1 MGVVLV
7 PGQTK
12 MTLFTSALQP
22 DPIYFSGWSDDEK
35 STLTLAANGDLRPF
49 CEVVKTRLEASR
61 AELAYMYAV
70 LHDRDT
76 VSDHIASPVDGGLVA
91 PHIHLL
97 VGFKSRKTG
106 LTPAGAAAALG
117 VQPQMI
123 EKAKPGRHTP
133 DNCLAYLIHAK
144 DAAKHHY
151 DARDVVTV
159 IGEDYRAIEAARRQS
174 WAQGE
179 AFKSRKSAQERLPL
193 VLERAARGEI
203 SKRGIMEND
212 DFFETYATIPGAAK
226 AIDTALSAAAERR
239 NMSEVKKL
247 DEGEFTKS
255 VLFFDGPSGA
265 GKSLIASTLAD
276 CLQRSY
282 GWDSYPAAAKNAL
295 DDYLGEQ
302 IIVMDD
308 VRGGA
313 MSFEDWLRL
322 LDPHHASPASARY
335 KNKQPIAPRVIIIT
349 SSMSPDSF
357 FFSKARS
364 VGENGQRENLDQPI
378 RRILRR
384 VRVLDPFGPNG
395 WQNCDLMGPVHH
407 SQPSQWVPSCH
418 WWHESVHEG
427 HLLSPFELL
436 SELMHA
442 VNSRNRDKQVSD
454 EQLQAAIECVCNRLA
469 TQLGKAAAEGD
480 LPPLPAAN
488 YPHQPDSC
496 PCSPVA

>member
-1 MGVVLV
+1 MSGES
-7 PGQTK
+7 K

-22 DPIYFSGWSDDEK
+22 DPAFFLGWSDGEK
-35 STLTLAANGDLRPF
+35 STLASAANGDLRPF
-49 CEVVKTRLEASR
+49 CEVVKTRLEASG
-61 AELAYMYAV
+61 AELAYTYAI

-76 VSDHIASPVDGGLVA
+76 ASDHIASPVDGGFVA

-144 DAAKHHY
+144 DASKHHY

-159 IGEDYRAIEAARRQS
+159 IGEDYCAIEAARRQS

-179 AFKSRKSAQERLPL
+179 AFKSKKGARERLPL
-193 VLERAARGEI
+193 IVAKAARGEI
-203 SKRGIMEND
+203 LKHDILENND
-212 DFFETYATIPGAAK
+212 YYETYATIPGAMN
-226 AIDTALSAAAERR
+226 AIDAALSAAAERR
-239 NMSEVKKL
+239 NMSEAKKL

-255 VLFFDGPSGA
+255 VFFFDGSSGA

-302 IIVMDD
+302 VIVMDD

-335 KNKQPIAPRVIIIT
+335 KNKQSIAPRVIIIT

-357 FFSKARS
+357 FFRARS
-364 VGENGQRENLDQPI
+364 VGENGQQENLDQPI

-407 SQPSQWVPSCH
+407 SQPSQLVPPRH

-436 SELMHA
+436 SELMYT
-442 VNSRNRDKQVSD
+442 VNQRNRDKLVSA
-454 EQLQAAIECVCNRLA
+454 EQLQAAIEYACNRLT
-469 TQLGKAAAEGD
+469 TQLGKAAAGGD
-480 LPPLPAAN
+480 LPPLPAVHC
-488 YPHQPDSC
+488 PHQPDSR
-496 PCSPVA
+496 PCSPLA

>member
-1 MGVVLV
+1 MSGAY
-7 PGQTK
+7 K
-12 MTLFTSALQP
+12 MSLFTSALQP
-22 DPIYFSGWSDDEK
+22 DPEYFSGWSDSEK
-35 STLTLAANGDLRPF
+35 STLALAAKGELRPF
-49 CEVVKTRLEASR
+49 CEVVKARLDASG
-61 AELAYMYAV
+61 AELAYMYAI

-76 VSDHIASPVDGGLVA
+76 ASDHIASLVDGGFVA

-97 VGFKSRKTG
+97 VGFKSKKTG
-106 LTPAGAAAALG
+106 LTPARAAAALG

-123 EKAKPGRHTP
+123 EKAKPGRYTP

-144 DAAKHHY
+144 DADKHHY
-151 DARDVVTV
+151 DAHDVVTV

-193 VLERAARGEI
+193 VLEKAARGEI
-203 SKRGIMEND
+203 SKRDILEND

-226 AIDTALSAAAERR
+226 AIDTALSAAAERK
-239 NMSEVKKL
+239 NMSEAEKL
-247 DEGEFTKS
+247 DEGDFSKS
-255 VLFFDGPSGA
+255 VFFFDGPSGA
-265 GKSLIASTLAD
+265 GKSLIASTLIN

-295 DDYLGEQ
+295 DDYMGEQ
-302 IIVMDD
+302 IVFMDD

-313 MSFEDWLRL
+313 MNFEDWLKI

-335 KNKQPIAPRVIIIT
+335 KNKQPIAPRVVVIT
-349 SSMSPDSF
+349 SSMSPDG
-357 FFSKARS
+357 FFSTASS
-364 VGENGQRENLDQPI
+364 VGGDCCRENLDQLI

-384 VRVLDPFGPNG
+384 VSILDPFGPDG
-395 WQNCDLMGPVHH
+395 WCNCNLMAPVRHG
-407 SQPSQWVPSCH
+407 QPSQWPPSRY
-418 WWHESVHEG
+418 WWHESVRED
-427 HLLSPFELL
+427 HLLSPFDLL

-442 VNSRNRDKQVSD
+442 VNSRNRDKQVSA
-454 EQLQAAIECVCNRLA
+454 EQLQAAIECACNRLA
-469 TQLGKAAAEGD
+469 SQLGKAADEGD

-496 PCSPVA
+496 PGSPVA

>member
-1 MGVVLV
+1 MS
-7 PGQTK
+7 GQPK

-22 DPIYFSGWSDDEK
+22 DPVYFSGWSDDEK

-49 CEVVKTRLEASR
+49 CEVAKTRLEASG
-61 AELAYMYAV
+61 AELAYMYAIM
-70 LHDRDT
+70 HDRDT
-76 VSDHIASPVDGGLVA
+76 ASDHIASLVDGGFVA

-97 VGFKSRKTG
+97 VGFKSKKTG
-106 LTPAGAAAALG
+106 LTPARAAAALG

-123 EKAKPGRHTP
+123 EKAKPGRYTP

-159 IGEDYRAIEAARRQS
+159 IGEDYRVIEAARRQS

-203 SKRGIMEND
+203 SKRGILEDD
-212 DFFETYATIPGAAK
+212 DFYETYATVQGAAN
-226 AIDTALSAAAERR
+226 AIDTALSAAAERK
-239 NMSEVKKL
+239 NMSEVEKL
-247 DEGEFTKS
+247 GEGDFSKS
-255 VLFFDGPSGA
+255 VFFFDGPSGA
-265 GKSLIASTLAD
+265 GKSLIATTLVD

-295 DDYLGEQ
+295 DDYMGEQ
-302 IIVMDD
+302 IVFMDD

-313 MSFEDWLRL
+313 MNFEDWLKI

-335 KNKQPIAPRVIIIT
+335 KNKQPIAPRVVIIT
-349 SSMSPDSF
+349 SSISPDR
-357 FFSKARS
+357 FFSMARS
-364 VGENGQRENLDQPI
+364 VGENGQQENLDQPI

-384 VRVLDPFGPNG
+384 VRILDPFGPDG
-395 WQNCDLMGPVHH
+395 WCNCDLMAPVRHG
-407 SQPSQWVPSCH
+407 QPSQWPPSRY
-418 WWHESVHEG
+418 WWHESVRED

-436 SELMHA
+436 SELMQA
-442 VNSRNRDKQVSD
+442 VNSRNRDKQVSA
-454 EQLQAAIECVCNRLA
+454 EQLQAAIKCACNRLT

-488 YPHQPDSC
+488 YPHQSDSC
-496 PCSPVA
+496 PGSPVA

>member
-1 MGVVLV
+1 M

-22 DPIYFSGWSDDEK
+22 DPAFFLDWSDSEK
-35 STLTLAANGDLRPF
+35 STLASAANGDLRPF
-49 CEVVKTRLEASR
+49 CEVAKTRLEASG
-61 AELAYMYAV
+61 AELAYMYAI

-144 DAAKHHY
+144 DSTKHRY
-151 DARDVVTV
+151 DACDVITV
-159 IGEDYRAIEAARRQS
+159 VGEDYRAVEAARRQN
-174 WAQGE
+174 WAQGQ
-179 AFKSRKSAQERLPL
+179 AHKSRKNAQERLPL

-203 SKRGIMEND
+203 SKRGILEDD
-212 DFFETYATIPGAAK
+212 DFYETYATVQGAAN

-239 NMSEVKKL
+239 NMSEVEKL
-247 DEGEFTKS
+247 NAGDFSKS
-255 VLFFDGPSGA
+255 VFFFDGPSGA
-265 GKSLIASTLAD
+265 GKSLIASTLVN

-282 GWDSYPAAAKNAL
+282 GWGFYQAAAKNAL

-302 IIVMDD
+302 ILLMDD

-313 MSFEDWLRL
+313 LSFEDWLKL

-335 KNKQPIAPRVIIIT
+335 RNKQPIAPRAIIIT
-349 SSMSPDSF
+349 SSMSPDG
-357 FFSKARS
+357 FFSTASS
-364 VGENGQRENLDQPI
+364 VGGDCCRENLDQLI

-384 VRVLDPFGPNG
+384 VSILDPFGPNG
-395 WQNCDLMGPVHH
+395 WCNCNLMAPVRHG
-407 SQPSQWVPSCH
+407 QPSQWPPSRY
-418 WWHESVHEG
+418 WWHESVRKD

-436 SELMHA
+436 SELMQA
-442 VNSRNRDKQVSD
+442 VNSRNRDKQVSA
-454 EQLQAAIECVCNRLA
+454 EQLQAAIKCACNRLA

-488 YPHQPDSC
+488 YPHQSDSC
-496 PCSPVA
+496 PGSPVA

>member
-1 MGVVLV
+1 MSGAY
-7 PGQTK
+7 K
-12 MTLFTSALQP
+12 MSLFTSALQP
-22 DPIYFSGWSDDEK
+22 DPEFFSGWSDSEK
-35 STLTLAANGDLRPF
+35 STLALAAKGELRPF
-49 CEVVKTRLEASR
+49 CEVVKARLDASG
-61 AELAYMYAV
+61 AELAYMYAI

-76 VSDHIASPVDGGLVA
+76 ASDHIASPVDGGFVA

-97 VGFKSRKTG
+97 VGFKSRKAG

-117 VQPQMI
+117 VPPQMI

-144 DAAKHHY
+144 DSSKHHY
-151 DARDVVTV
+151 DACDVITV

-174 WAQGE
+174 WAQGQ
-179 AFKSRKSAQERLPL
+179 AHKSRKNAQERLPL
-193 VLERAARGEI
+193 ILEKAAQGDI
-203 SKRGIMEND
+203 SKRGILEDD
-212 DFFETYATIPGAAK
+212 DFYETYATVQGAAN
-226 AIDTALSAAAERR
+226 AIDTALSAAAERK
-239 NMSEVKKL
+239 NMSEVEKL
-247 DEGEFTKS
+247 DEGDFSKS
-255 VLFFDGPSGA
+255 VFFFDGPSGA
-265 GKSLIASTLAD
+265 GKSLIASTLVN

-295 DDYLGEQ
+295 DDYMGEQ
-302 IIVMDD
+302 IVFMDD

-313 MSFEDWLRL
+313 LSFEDWLKL

-335 KNKQPIAPRVIIIT
+335 KNKQPIAPRVIVIT
-349 SSMSPDSF
+349 SSMSPYR

-364 VGENGQRENLDQPI
+364 VGENGQQENLDQPI

-407 SQPSQWVPSCH
+407 SQPSQWVPPLH

-436 SELMHA
+436 SELMNT
-442 VNSRNRDKQVSD
+442 VNQRNQDKLVSD
-454 EQLQAAIECVCNRLA
+454 EQLQAAIECACNRLTA
-469 TQLGKAAAEGD
+469 QLKKAADEGD
-480 LPPLPAAN
+480 LPPLPAISCS
-488 YPHQPDSC
+488 HQPDSR
-496 PCSPVA
+496 PCSPLA

>member
-1 MGVVLV
+1 M

-22 DPIYFSGWSDDEK
+22 DPAFFLGWSDSEK
-35 STLTLAANGDLRPF
+35 STLASAANGDLRPF
-49 CEVVKTRLEASR
+49 CEVVKTRLEASG
-61 AELAYMYAV
+61 AELAYTYAI

-76 VSDHIASPVDGGLVA
+76 ASDHIASLVDGGFVA

-97 VGFKSRKTG
+97 VGFKSKKTG
-106 LTPAGAAAALG
+106 LTPARAAAALG

-123 EKAKPGRHTP
+123 EKAKPGRYTP

-159 IGEDYRAIEAARRQS
+159 IGEDYRAIEAARRQI

-203 SKRGIMEND
+203 SKRGILEDD
-212 DFFETYATIPGAAK
+212 DFYETYATVQGAAN
-226 AIDTALSAAAERR
+226 AIDTALSAAAERK
-239 NMSEVKKL
+239 NMSEVEKL
-247 DEGEFTKS
+247 DEGDFSKS
-255 VLFFDGPSGA
+255 VFFFDGPSGA

-295 DDYLGEQ
+295 DDYLSEQ
-302 IIVMDD
+302 VIVMDD

-349 SSMSPDSF
+349 SSMSPYR
-357 FFSKARS
+357 FFSMARS
-364 VGENGQRENLDQPI
+364 VGRDDQQENLDQPI

-407 SQPSQWVPSCH
+407 SQLSQWVLSCH

-436 SELMHA
+436 SELMRT
-442 VNSRNRDKQVSD
+442 VNQRNQDKLVSD
-454 EQLQAAIECVCNRLA
+454 EQLQAAIECACDRLA
-469 TQLGKAAAEGD
+469 AQLEKAAAGGD
-480 LPPLPAAN
+480 LPPLPTAN
-488 YPHQPDSC
+488 CPHQPDSR
-496 PCSPVA
+496 PCSPLV

>member
-1 MGVVLV
+1 M

-22 DPIYFSGWSDDEK
+22 DPAFFLGWSDSEK
-35 STLTLAANGDLRPF
+35 STLAAAANGDLRPL
-49 CEVVKTRLEASR
+49 CEVVKTRLEA
-61 AELAYMYAV
+61 AGAKLAYMYAIF
-70 LHDRDT
+70 HDRDT
-76 VSDHIASPVDGGLVA
+76 ASDHIASPVDSGFVA

-144 DAAKHHY
+144 DASKHHY

-159 IGEDYRAIEAARRQS
+159 IGEDYCAIEAARRQS
-174 WAQGE
+174 WAQGQ
-179 AFKSRKSAQERLPL
+179 AHKSRKNAQERLPL
-193 VLERAARGEI
+193 ILEKAAQREL
-203 SKRGIMEND
+203 SKRDILGNND
-212 DFFETYATIPGAAK
+212 YYETYATVQGAAK
-226 AIDTALSAAAERR
+226 AIDAALSAAAERR
-239 NMSEVKKL
+239 NMSEVEKL
-247 DEGEFTKS
+247 NAGDFTKS
-255 VLFFDGPSGA
+255 VFFFDGSSGA

-282 GWDSYPAAAKNAL
+282 DWDSYPAAAKNAL

-302 IIVMDD
+302 VIVMDD

-313 MSFEDWLRL
+313 MSFEDWLKL

-335 KNKQPIAPRVIIIT
+335 KNKQPIAPHVIIIT
-349 SSMSPDSF
+349 SSMSPDV
-357 FFSKARS
+357 FFSP
-364 VGENGQRENLDQPI
+364 ENSTSGDCHRENPDQPI

-384 VRVLDPFGPNG
+384 AHILDPFGPNG
-395 WQNCDLMGPVHH
+395 WRNCDLMKPVRHDH
-407 SQPSQWVPSCH
+407 PSPWNPWRY
-418 WWHESVHEG
+418 WWHESVSEG

-436 SELMHA
+436 SELMRT
-442 VNSRNRDKQVSD
+442 VNQHNQDKQMSA
-454 EQLQAAIECVCNRLA
+454 ERLQAAIEYACNRLA
-469 TQLGKAAAEGD
+469 AQLEKAATGGD
-480 LPPLPAAN
+480 LPPLDLPN
-488 YPHQPDSC
+488 CLQQPESC
-496 PCSPVA
+496 PCSPLI

>member
-1 MGVVLV
+1 M

-22 DPIYFSGWSDDEK
+22 DPAFFLDWSDSEK
-35 STLTLAANGDLRPF
+35 STLASAANGDLRPL
-49 CEVVKTRLEASR
+49 CEVVKARLEASG
-61 AELAYMYAV
+61 AELAYMYAI

-76 VSDHIASPVDGGLVA
+76 ASDHIASLVDGGLVA

-97 VGFKSRKTG
+97 VGFRNRNKG
-106 LTPAGAAAALG
+106 LTPARAAAALG
-117 VQPQMI
+117 VQSQMI

-144 DAAKHHY
+144 DASKHHY

-159 IGEDYRAIEAARRQS
+159 IGEDYCTIEAARRQS
-174 WAQGE
+174 WAQGK
-179 AFKSRKSAQERLPL
+179 AFKSKKSAQERLPL
-193 VLERAARGEI
+193 IVAKAAKGEVAKPDI
-203 SKRGIMEND
+203 LDNND
-212 DFFETYATIPGAAK
+212 YYETYATVPGAMNT
-226 AIDTALSAAAERR
+226 IETALSAAAERR
-239 NMSEVKKL
+239 NMSEAKKL

-255 VLFFDGPSGA
+255 VFFFDGPSGT
-265 GKSLIASTLAD
+265 GKSLIASALAD

-282 GWDSYPAAAKNAL
+282 DWDSYPAAAKNAL

-302 IIVMDD
+302 VIVMDD

-313 MSFEDWLRL
+313 LSFEDWLKL

-349 SSMSPDSF
+349 SSMSPYSF
-357 FFSKARS
+357 FSMARS
-364 VGENGQRENLDQPI
+364 VGGDDQKENLDQPI
-378 RRILRR
+378 RRVSRR

-407 SQPSQWVPSCH
+407 GQPSQWPPSRY

-436 SELMHA
+436 SELMNT
-442 VNSRNRDKQVSD
+442 VNQRNQDKLVSD
-454 EQLQAAIECVCNRLA
+454 EQLQAAIKCACNRLA
-469 TQLGKAAAEGD
+469 SQLGKAADEGD
-480 LPPLPAAN
+480 LPPLPAAIC
-488 YPHQPDSC
+488 PHQPDSH
-496 PCSPVA
+496 PCSPLA